1 MPQEV
6 YNIVV
11 NVAVSVWLS
20 ILNDFTIISKTCK
33 GFSVGC
39 FTQTF
44 ILPCFYTHAHKYIY
58 SMLYIHICVIY
69 VHICVYITYIT
80 CYICVTYV
88 IYVTCYMC
96 TCIYNV
102 T

>member
-44 ILPCFYTHAHKYIY
+44 ILPCFYTYTYTYIY
-58 SMLYIHICVIY
+58 SMLYIHIYVIY
-69 VHICVYITYIT
+69 VHMCVYMLYNS
-80 CYICVTYV
+80 V
-88 IYVTCYMC
+88 I
-96 TCIYNV
+96 
-102 T
+102 

>member
-69 VHICVYITYIT
+69 VHICPRNSIK
-80 CYICVTYV
+80 
-88 IYVTCYMC
+88 IYKMEFHWLLHTAKLF
-96 TCIYNV
+96 
-102 T
+102 